1 MTRMATV
8 DMDAPQ
14 DPPAAWNGD
23 WVCSRLVEAYRIEA
37 RLPGVAKYFS
47 NGSAWPS
54 INYEFAD
61 VVAQGETASSR
72 VLAEWE
78 NTRGGVFAYQLTRMD
93 QAHDWLRHYLA
104 GHEVERMC
112 LAHWATSMA
121 YHRSL
126 QSLLRKR
133 RWSRTTFYR
142 RVSAGASI
150 IAGKLIADRVPIA

>member
-1 MTRMATV
+1 MRTATI

-14 DPPAAWNGD
+14 DPPPAWNGD
-23 WVCSRLVEAYRIEA
+23 WVCVRLVEAYRIEA
-37 RLPGVAKYFS
+37 RLPGVARYFS

-54 INYEFAD
+54 TIYEFAD
-61 VVAQGETASSR
+61 VVAQGETASAR
-72 VLAEWE
+72 ILDEWE
-78 NTRGGVFAYQLTRMD
+78 NNRGGVTAHQLTRKD
-93 QAHDWLRHYLA
+93 EAQDWLLRYLA
-104 GHEVERMC
+104 SHEVERMC

-133 RWSRTTFYR
+133 RWSRSTFYR

-150 IAGKLIADRVPIA
+150 IAGKLREDQVPIT